1 MLYIVATNLPNFAL
15 VDLTA
20 GMSQPFF
27 YRVAKAL
34 SRSWDH
40 SRVRLGLGSRKP
52 LTIHTYRGFGTRDFL
67 FMQGRVLRDKSI
79 FRGDSDGPWR
89 NLINT
94 IKRFNSREIND
105 AELAIRFAD
114 RDFQVKTDAE
124 GFYRLMAQLD
134 PPLPPPPAKPPFWQ
148 QAQIRLK
155 AIPGQDDV
163 ELTQPGEVL
172 IPSAAAFGIISD
184 IDDTILKTYVTSWL
198 KWRMIYLSILKNAVS
213 RQAFRA
219 VGPFFQ
225 ALRRGATQ
233 ADYNPFFYVSN
244 SPWNLYD
251 FLDDFLNQHK
261 LPRGPILL
269 RDFGLPYRDR
279 HRDYRGHKH
288 EQIIQILELYPD
300 LPFVLIGDSGEK
312 DTDIYRKVIQDY
324 PKRIRAV
331 YIRDVRSRKRAQ
343 RVQEILIEL
352 PVPSLLVLHYADAAR
367 HAARQGLL
375 NLDYFNSL
383 RDTSTG

>member
-1 MLYIVATNLPNFAL
+1 
-15 VDLTA
+15 
-20 GMSQPFF
+20 MSKPFL

-34 SRSWDH
+34 SRCWDRW
-40 SRVRLGLGSRKP
+40 RVRLKLGSGKP

-79 FRGDSDGPWR
+79 FRGESDGPWR

-105 AELAIRFAD
+105 AELEVRFAD
-114 RDFQVKTDAE
+114 RNFHVKTDAE
-124 GFYRLMAQLD
+124 GFYRLATKLN
-134 PPLPPPPAKPPFWQ
+134 PPLPPPLARPPFWQ
-148 QAQIRLK
+148 QAQIELQ
-155 AIPGQDDV
+155 AIPGQHGLA
-163 ELTQPGEVL
+163 LTQPGEVL
-172 IPSAAAFGIISD
+172 IPSAAAYGIISD

-219 VGPFFQ
+219 VGPFYQ
-225 ALRRGATQ
+225 ALRRGARQT
-233 ADYNPFFYVSN
+233 AYNPFFYVSN

-279 HRDYRGHKH
+279 PRHYRGHKH
-288 EQIIQILELYPD
+288 EQIVQILELYPD

-312 DTDIYRKVIQDY
+312 DTDIYRQVVQDY
-324 PKRIRAV
+324 PGRIRAV
-331 YIRDVRSRKRAQ
+331 YIRDVRSQKRAA
-343 RVQEILIEL
+343 RVQEILDQL
-352 PVPSLLVLHYADAAR
+352 PIPSLLVLHYADAAR
-367 HAARQGLL
+367 HAAQHGLL
-375 NLDYFNSL
+375 DLDYFHSL
-383 RDTSTG
+383 RDPSTG